1 MNVSAEF
8 FPWTQAIGWT
18 LIHSLWQGLIVCAL
32 ISLLIKWIPT
42 RYSSMRYSI
51 ACAGLGCILLLS
63 LSTLLYLNAEA
74 SKPSV
79 GNHNAIAYYSVQ
91 ESPKMK
97 DTSLSLMSIT
107 DEVKAAIQPNMDF
120 ILLLWCAGTLIF
132 TLRMASGWWYISR
145 LQTEAL
151 PLQDE
156 WSELLQKLAGQL
168 NIKRVVTLAQSS
180 RIHAPLVIGFL
191 KPIVLIPSGMVAGL
205 STEQIETIF
214 VHELAHIR
222 RHDYII
228 NLLQTFI
235 EALFFF
241 NPFVWILSGI
251 IRRERE
257 YCCDDAVLMKGSPLA
272 YARALARLEEE
283 RLSKAMFALSLAEN
297 KNQLLN
303 RIKRIMEKSA
313 KNYSGKDRLVPAL
326 LLIVGLICAS
336 WLTIGTDR
344 PATIHVKEPATS
356 VLAPDTVIKK
366 LDKAKRSK
374 TTIITYDETGTPHE
388 NVIEE
393 YEGDGDFD
401 MDDMNFSFDMPGVP
415 SFPAFP
421 AMPEFPSIQAFSGMP
436 AMEPVPGVSP
446 VPDIAFSMP
455 PFPVMP
461 GVPGVEPLEFSYG
474 SFGFDTIPGGF
485 HFRSGEDWEEFS
497 KAFEEKFKEQFG
509 DFYKTHEKDFEKMM
523 KELEKNFE
531 AGFNADEIRFQ
542 DQEWARASQEMARVN
557 EKIAQS
563 QHSAHADQAR
573 HAEELRKEAVEHQQ
587 ELNQQIKESM
597 EKRSEELRALAEDMK
612 AREQEMRITESK
624 MKVFQ
629 EDLKELLVK
638 DGYMDKEEKIRNINW
653 DDDGEI
659 EINGK
664 KIKEKDRQKYNDLHD
679 KHFKTERFR

>member
-8 FPWTQAIGWT
+8 FPWTQTIGWT

-32 ISLLIKWIPT
+32 IILLIKWIPT
-42 RYSSMRYSI
+42 RYSGMRYGI
-51 ACAGLGCILLLS
+51 ACTGLGFILLFS
-63 LSTLLYLNAEA
+63 LSTLLYLNATDSEQSA
-74 SKPSV
+74 GDHTIV
-79 GNHNAIAYYSVQ
+79 YYSLK
-91 ESPKMK
+91 ESQKMQ
-97 DTSLSLMSIT
+97 DTSFSLVGLT
-107 DEVKAAIQPNMDF
+107 DEVRAAIQPNMDF
-120 ILLLWCAGTLIF
+120 ILLLWCVGTLIF
-132 TLRMASGWWYISR
+132 TLRMVSGWWYISR

-156 WSELLQKLAGQL
+156 WSELLQKLADQL

-214 VHELAHIR
+214 IHELAHIR

-272 YARALARLEEE
+272 YARALAQLEEE

-336 WLTIGTDR
+336 WLTIRTDR
-344 PATIHVKEPATS
+344 PATVRVNEPTGT
-356 VLAPDTVIKK
+356 VLASDTIIKK
-366 LDKAKRSK
+366 LDKARRSK

-401 MDDMNFSFDMPGVP
+401 MSDFP
-415 SFPAFP
+415 SMPAFP
-421 AMPEFPSIQAFSGMP
+421 AMPEFPSMASFPGMP
-436 AMEPVPGVSP
+436 AMAPVPGVSP
-446 VPDIAFSMP
+446 VPDIAFNMP
-455 PFPVMP
+455 PVPAMP
-461 GVPGVEPLEFSYG
+461 AVPAAEPFEFSYG
-474 SFGFDTIPGGF
+474 SFDLDTIPGGF
-485 HFRSGEDWEEFS
+485 HFRSGENWEEFS

-531 AGFNADEIRFQ
+531 ADFTAHEIRFQ
-542 DQEWARASQEMARVN
+542 DQEWARTSQEMAKIN
-557 EKIAQS
+557 EEIARS
-563 QHSAHADQAR
+563 QQLAHAEVSEDHR
-573 HAEELRKEAVEHQQ
+573 HAEELRKEAIEHQQ
-587 ELNQQIKESM
+587 ELNHHMKESM
-597 EKRSEELRALAEDMK
+597 EKRSEERRALAEDMK
-612 AREQEMRITESK
+612 AREQEMRITENK
-624 MKVFQ
+624 MKAFQ
-629 EDLKELLVK
+629 KDLKELLTK
-638 DGYMDKEEKIRNINW
+638 DGYLEKNEEIRNINW

-664 KIKEKDRQKYNDLHD
+664 KIKESDRRKYNDLHD
-679 KHFKTERFR
+679 RHFKTERFR

>member
-8 FPWTQAIGWT
+8 FPWTQTIGWT

-32 ISLLIKWIPT
+32 IILLMKWIPT
-42 RYSSMRYSI
+42 RYSAMRYGI
-51 ACAGLGCILLLS
+51 ACAGLASILVFS
-63 LSTLLYLNAEA
+63 LSTLLYLNAA
-74 SKPSV
+74 DSKPFID
-79 GNHNAIAYYSVQ
+79 NHSTIVYYSLN
-91 ESPKMK
+91 ESQKMQ
-97 DTSLSLMSIT
+97 DTSFSLVSLT
-107 DEVKAAIQPNMDF
+107 EELRAAIQPNMDF

-132 TLRMASGWWYISR
+132 TLRMVIGWWYINR

-156 WSELLQKLAGQL
+156 WSDLLQKLADQL
-168 NIKRVVTLAQSS
+168 NIKRVIALAQSS

-241 NPFVWILSGI
+241 NPFVWIVSGI

-336 WLTIGTDR
+336 WLTIRTDR
-344 PATIHVKEPATS
+344 PATIQVKEPATS

-366 LDKAKRSK
+366 LDQARRSK

-401 MDDMNFSFDMPGVP
+401 MSDFPSMPE
-415 SFPAFP
+415 FP
-421 AMPEFPSIQAFSGMP
+421 AMPAFPSMQEFPGMP
-436 AMEPVPGVSP
+436 AVASVPEVSP

-455 PFPVMP
+455 PIPVMP
-461 GVPGVEPLEFSYG
+461 GVPVEPLEFSYG

-485 HFRSGEDWEEFS
+485 HFRSGENWEEFS

-542 DQEWARASQEMARVN
+542 DQEWARASQEMAKIN
-557 EKIAQS
+557 EKIARS
-563 QHSAHADQAR
+563 QHSAHTDRAS
-573 HAEELRKEAVEHQQ
+573 HAEQLRKEAVEHQQ

-597 EKRSEELRALAEDMK
+597 EERNEEMRALAEEMK
-612 AREQEMRITESK
+612 VREQEMRLTESK

-638 DGYMDKEEKIRNINW
+638 DGYLDKKEEIKNINW

-664 KIKEKDRQKYNDLHD
+664 KIQEKDRQKYNDLHD